1 MRDDAPPLPIMSFP
15 NRLLLVRQR
24 IDAACT
30 RHGQDTASIRLMA
43 VSKTFPADDVRVACE
58 AGMRDFGENYVQE
71 GVDKIGLLKDLRS
84 QITWHFIGPLQSNKT
99 RDVAE
104 HFDWMHTVDRA
115 KIARRLSEQR
125 PAHMPPLQICLQVNL
140 SGEASKSGV
149 APTELAELARDVAAM
164 PGLQLRGL
172 MAIPEPTTD
181 EALQRKRFRELGEL
195 LLATRTTLTRPVA
208 EEMNCLSMGMSAD
221 LESAIA
227 ETLPGV
233 TTMVRVGTAL
243 FGERPRPDTGV

>member
-1 MRDDAPPLPIMSFP
+1 
-15 NRLLLVRQR
+15 
-24 IDAACT
+24 
-30 RHGQDTASIRLMA
+30 
-43 VSKTFPADDVRVACE
+43 
-58 AGMRDFGENYVQE
+58 
-71 GVDKIGLLKDLRS
+71 
-84 QITWHFIGPLQSNKT
+84 
-99 RDVAE
+99 
-104 HFDWMHTVDRA
+104 
-115 KIARRLSEQR
+115 
-125 PAHMPPLQICLQVNL
+125 
-140 SGEASKSGV
+140 
-149 APTELAELARDVAAM
+149 
-164 PGLQLRGL
+164 

-195 LLATRTTLTRPVA
+195 LLATRATLTRPVA